1 MRIGLIARADD
12 RGLSHL
18 TWEFARN
25 IRPDKILIVDMG
37 DERFPTYHDRYDALA
52 DLVVV
57 WSYQHG
63 DRSPDAH
70 RWLEG
75 LDVVFTAETFYG
87 LDNVI
92 ENYGVK
98 TVKYVMPE
106 FYRADDPKPTA
117 TWLPTWWLAD
127 DVPFDL
133 IMEWPCPADRWFN
146 SETPLRRQ
154 NETLRVVMP
163 AGNRALHDR
172 NGSKIFLQALRHV
185 KQPVEATVW
194 TQDRTFS
201 AATKLPI
208 NVSYQLRRHATNYW
222 DIAAGAHLVVIPRR
236 YGGLSLPAIEA
247 LGAGA
252 ALAMTDCDPN
262 RMWPIEPIGCKPG
275 FAAVCP
281 FGEVQMWDAEPR
293 DLAHLID
300 YLAAD
305 PALTRARQEEA
316 REWAHRHSWQR
327 QRDRWITALEE
338 VSER

>member
-1 MRIGLIARADD
+1 MRLGLIARADD

-25 IRPDKILIVDMG
+25 LRPDKILIVDMG
-37 DERFPTYHDRYDALA
+37 DERFPTYPQRYEGLSDQITM
-52 DLVVV
+52 
-57 WSYQHG
+57 WRYG
-63 DRSPDAH
+63 DWQERDTIY
-70 RWLEG
+70 RFFDG
-75 LDVVFTAETFYG
+75 LDVLFTAETFYG
-87 LDNVI
+87 LDNLNCWDDVRSI
-92 ENYGVK
+92 
-98 TVKYVMPE
+98 KYVMPE

-172 NGSKIFLQALRHV
+172 NGSRVFLQALRHV
-185 KQPVEATVW
+185 KQPIEATVW

-208 NVSYQLRRHATNYW
+208 NVSYQLRRHARNYW
-222 DIAAGAHLVVIPRR
+222 DIAAGAHLVVLPRR

-252 ALAMTDCDPN
+252 ALAMTDCKPN
-262 RMWPIEPIGCKPG
+262 DLWPNHPIGCKPG

-293 DLAHLID
+293 DLAEIID
-300 YLAAD
+300 GFAAD
-305 PALTRARQEEA
+305 STYTRECQEMS
-316 REWAHRHSWQR
+316 REWSHRHGWQR
-327 QRDRWITALEE
+327 QRERWITALEE
-338 VSER
+338 VAER